1 MCLNLRYRIEKCIW
15 SNHNG
20 KAAKK
25 EKGKI
30 KDIYMNF
37 RQKGLGV
44 EFAANE
50 GKMVKEVISL
60 TSLTLY
66 NTYRSIAP
74 HAR

>member
-1 MCLNLRYRIEKCIW
+1 
-15 SNHNG
+15 
-20 KAAKK
+20 
-25 EKGKI
+25 
-30 KDIYMNF
+30 MNF